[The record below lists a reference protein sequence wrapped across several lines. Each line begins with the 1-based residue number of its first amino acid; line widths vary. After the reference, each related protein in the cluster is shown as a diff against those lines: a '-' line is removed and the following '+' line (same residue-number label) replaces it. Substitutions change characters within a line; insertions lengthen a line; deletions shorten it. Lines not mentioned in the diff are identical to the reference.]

1 MFEGVLSTFPKRLDL
16 WSQWLDLETS
26 LFQKEEALKQGQG
39 DAEKVRYV
47 FEQMLK
53 SKALNKKNG
62 VGFFARWVKWE
73 GDNGDKKTQEKVAAR
88 KTEWMGVKK

>member
-1 MFEGVLSTFPKRLDL
+1 
-16 WSQWLDLETS
+16 
-26 LFQKEEALKQGQG
+26 
-39 DAEKVRYV
+39 
-47 FEQMLK
+47 MLK